1 MSNDGRHLR
10 DATLRQ
16 LRALAIVARSG
27 SYTAAATSIGVTQPA
42 VSLQIQTLQERLGL
56 RLFERANGRLVPTQ
70 AGALLVVLSQH
81 IETLVVE
88 TERQLAAMRAGQG
101 GQVSIGAVSTA
112 KYFVPFIIS
121 AFQEAHPN
129 IEVRL
134 VIGNR
139 GEVLS
144 LIRSN
149 QLDLA
154 IMGRPPDDLILESQK
169 LGDHPHVIICAP
181 GHRLAGMGSVS
192 VAALGGETFLV
203 REPGSGTRTLMERYF
218 IEHQLAAR
226 IGMEIASN
234 ETIKQAVMAGLG
246 MAFISGHVIA
256 AEVADRRIA
265 VVKVKGLPLLREW
278 FVIRRPERALLPAAA
293 RMYTFLSEQGRRHL
307 PELP

>member
-1 MSNDGRHLR
+1 MTNEGRHLR

-16 LRALAIVARSG
+16 LRALSVVARSG
-27 SYTAAATSIGVTQPA
+27 SYTAAAASIGVTQPA

-56 RLFERANGRLVPTQ
+56 PLFERANGRLVPTE
-70 AGALLVVLSQH
+70 AGNLLAALSQS
-81 IETLVVE
+81 IETLVAE

-121 AFQEAHPN
+121 AFQQAHPN

-154 IMGRPPDDLILESQK
+154 IMGRPPDDLILESQT
-169 LGDHPHVIICAP
+169 LGNHPHVIICAP
-181 GHRLAGMGSVS
+181 GHHLAGKASVD
-192 VAALGGETFLV
+192 VATLGAETFLV

-218 IEHQLAAR
+218 ADHGLLPR

-265 VVKVKGLPLLREW
+265 IVKVEGLPLLREW

-293 RMYTFLSEQGRRHL
+293 RMFAFLSEQGRRHL
-307 PELP
+307 PDLP